1 MQNKK
6 SYLYVLLILG
16 VLNSCGGFSDASKV
30 LKNEKIKN
38 TDEFLVK
45 KRDPLVLPP
54 DYDKVPV
61 PNVTGTKNIKENE
74 ELKKILKSSNKS
86 NSKNKKSSSVEESIL
101 DSLKK

>member
-1 MQNKK
+1 MKIIFLYIILLSFLASCSGFNDAAKVLRNEKKK
-6 SYLYVLLILG
+6 S
-16 VLNSCGGFSDASKV
+16 
-30 LKNEKIKN
+30 

-54 DYDKVPV
+54 EYDKVPE
-61 PNVTGTKNIKENE
+61 PNVTDVKNIKENE
-74 ELKKILKSSNKS
+74 DLKKILKSTKDI

>member
-1 MQNKK
+1 MKNKIN
-6 SYLYVLLILG
+6 YPFLILILSI
-16 VLNSCGGFSDASKV
+16 LNSCGGLSDASKV

-54 DYDKVPV
+54 EYDKVPE
-61 PNVTGTKNIKENE
+61 PNVTDVKNIKENE
-74 ELKKILKSSNKS
+74 DLKKILKSTKDI